1 MKTKKIKSIALSTL
15 VPPSIKGINLDKCP
29 TSMIF
34 SGELLFRR
42 GVTDIAIFG
51 AVEYISEA
59 LIDHF
64 REQGI
69 LKAYSYG
76 HFAVLTTGQEIH
88 FYNTLDMLDQYKKNQ
103 IYITTYYF
111 ARVGSAGVFRF
122 DVRSPLD
129 YDGAE
134 RLSDEDIRLK
144 IILGRY
150 AYDQVGIKDVVNSYA
165 QGTQA
170 ALEPKEN
177 KSLLNKIF
185 EFFKR

>member
-1 MKTKKIKSIALSTL
+1 M
-15 VPPSIKGINLDKCP
+15 
-29 TSMIF
+29 
-34 SGELLFRR
+34 
-42 GVTDIAIFG
+42 
-51 AVEYISEA
+51 
-59 LIDHF
+59 
-64 REQGI
+64 
-69 LKAYSYG
+69 
-76 HFAVLTTGQEIH
+76 
-88 FYNTLDMLDQYKKNQ
+88 
-103 IYITTYYF
+103 
-111 ARVGSAGVFRF
+111 
-122 DVRSPLD
+122 RSPLD